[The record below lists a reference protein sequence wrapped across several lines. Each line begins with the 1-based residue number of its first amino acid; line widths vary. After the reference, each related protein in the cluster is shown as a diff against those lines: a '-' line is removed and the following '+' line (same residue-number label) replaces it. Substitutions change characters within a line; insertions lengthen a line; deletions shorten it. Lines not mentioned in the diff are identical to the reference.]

1 MEYMDLEYIHG
12 IHTWDTCMEYIHGI
26 HGIHGIRG
34 IHGIHTQTTY
44 MEHIHKS
51 LQYFGCLPPK
61 NRSSGDVIFFWN
73 PLDEIYHPR
82 YLLEHEKL

>member
-1 MEYMDLEYIHG
+1 
-12 IHTWDTCMEYIHGI
+12 MEYIHGI
-26 HGIHGIRG
+26 HAWNTYMEYIHGIHAWNTYMEYIHG

-61 NRSSGDVIFFWN
+61 NRSSGDVIFFRN

-82 YLLEHEKL
+82 YFPGPEKL